1 MRVLCLGLA
10 GSSPV
15 RGTKLRICSMKRILL
30 TVAFLCISGCASV
43 HTKDQCEYYHWPH
56 VDLKDCN
63 GTVVVLK

>member
-1 MRVLCLGLA
+1 
-10 GSSPV
+10 
-15 RGTKLRICSMKRILL
+15 MKRILL